1 MNPVKNEELKN
12 AIRDFTKNSSEKNYV
27 KLLNE
32 VVAARLLI
40 PVYMDR
46 KPEYDEKLQEIVLE
60 KDTQISF
67 ELIKSEKGS
76 LYYPVFTD
84 GAEMRK
90 CVEDKDQQSLIVNFD
105 DLAAMLLQPQN
116 KVEGFS
122 VNPLSDDIRFSAE
135 MVEAMKKDMEKEK
148 TEIE

>member
-67 ELIKSEKGS
+67 EL
-76 LYYPVFTD
+76 
-84 GAEMRK
+84 
-90 CVEDKDQQSLIVNFD
+90 
-105 DLAAMLLQPQN
+105 
-116 KVEGFS
+116 
-122 VNPLSDDIRFSAE
+122 
-135 MVEAMKKDMEKEK
+135 
-148 TEIE
+148 

>member
-1 MNPVKNEELKN
+1 M
-12 AIRDFTKNSSEKNYV
+12 
-27 KLLNE
+27 
-32 VVAARLLI
+32 
-40 PVYMDR
+40 
-46 KPEYDEKLQEIVLE
+46 E

-84 GAEMRK
+84 GTEMRK